1 MIFHKKDSI
10 IEFRE
15 KEEIK
20 QQEENDQLDIV
31 EMVLEL
37 QYQVELINLGGLQ

>member
-1 MIFHKKDSI
+1 MIEHKVDSI
-10 IEFRE
+10 TKFRE
-15 KEEIK
+15 KERLE
-20 QQEENDQLDIV
+20 QQEALEKLDLQ